1 MNISSRSQARMV
13 AELQGDDGGS
23 EGDDSDDGGIPVS
36 IEPLKLILLL
46 STPNLDFFRYDQ
58 LLITVFFFFNM
69 FP

>member
-58 LLITVFFFFNM
+58 RVILLITVFFF
-69 FP
+69 